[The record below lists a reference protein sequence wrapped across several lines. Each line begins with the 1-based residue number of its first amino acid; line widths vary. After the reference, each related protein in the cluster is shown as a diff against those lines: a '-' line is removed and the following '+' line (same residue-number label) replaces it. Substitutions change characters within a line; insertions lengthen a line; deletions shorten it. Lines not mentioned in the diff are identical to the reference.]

1 MGEAKM
7 TSTSAK
13 LFVLISAA
21 VLVVGL
27 LGCASGPTWKPGA
40 PDAPTVQHYDLAKSA
55 VAAKSKTNAQ
65 AAVYLLQNDVMRM
78 ETNSLTQETVLAR
91 LFELI
96 NYIQAEDWAKAS
108 EHLQLGYTEFG
119 PR

>member
-1 MGEAKM
+1 M
-7 TSTSAK
+7 TLIRARLCVLSSAG
-13 LFVLISAA
+13 A
-21 VLVVGL
+21 LVVAL

-40 PDAPTVQHYDLAKSA
+40 PDATTLQHFDLAKTA
-55 VAAKSKTNAQ
+55 VAAKSKNDAQ

-78 ETNSLTQETVLAR
+78 DTNILTQQAVLAR

-108 EHLQLGYTEFG
+108 EHLQLGWTEFG
-119 PR
+119 TR